1 MTASV
6 SSPEWVVDRYEV
18 FDEIASGGMATV
30 YYGRLLGPVGFSRV
44 VAIKRLH
51 PHLAKDPEFVAM
63 FIDEARMAAKIRHP
77 HVVPMLD
84 VVATDEHLLL
94 VMEYVQGETL
104 ARLIRKAQANGERI
118 PPPIAA
124 SIVVGALY
132 GLHAAHEAKG
142 DTGDPLGLVH
152 RDVSPQNIVVGTD
165 GIPRVLDF
173 GIAKASGRLQT
184 TREGRLKGK
193 LAYMAPEHVRGDKKV
208 SRAAD
213 IYAASVVFWEAL
225 TGERLFDADN
235 DAELLEKVLSGRTSR
250 MLAEHVG
257 AVPDELHPVVL
268 RGLAVDPAAR
278 YTTAHEM
285 ARDIERKTRVASA
298 GEVSEWVEKMAGD
311 GLAAQARKLAEIASR
326 TDISREVESGP
337 KSEPR
342 PTTRESP
349 RGPPRPRRWMLPLL
363 AVVIA
368 GGVLAWRHRASN
380 VMAASAPAPTVSAS
394 AVSSAD
400 PEDGTQTL
408 EVEVADPQSSNA
420 SSAGAHT
427 MVRRRVRVPP
437 RSGIVREFPGS
448 KSQCNPP
455 YVIDGQGVKHYKVEC
470 L

>member
-6 SSPEWVVDRYEV
+6 SSPEWVVDRYQV

-77 HVVPMLD
+77 NVVPMLD

-104 ARLIRKAQANGERI
+104 ARLIRKAQATGEPI

-142 DTGDPLGLVH
+142 DTGEPLGLVH

-165 GIPRVLDF
+165 GIARVLDF

-213 IYAASVVFWEAL
+213 IYAASVVLWEAL

-235 DAELLEKVLSGRTSR
+235 DAELLEKVLSGRTSQ
-250 MLAEHVG
+250 MISEHTSTIPG
-257 AVPDELHPVVL
+257 ELQPVVL
-268 RGLAVDPAAR
+268 RGLALDPAAR
-278 YTTAHEM
+278 YATAHEM

-298 GEVSEWVEKMAGD
+298 GEVSEWVEKTAAD

-326 TDISREVESGP
+326 TDISGEVESGP
-337 KSEPR
+337 KSEAR
-342 PTTRESP
+342 PTTG
-349 RGPPRPRRWMLPLL
+349 GPSRSRRWVLPLF
-363 AVVIA
+363 AVVLA
-368 GGVLAWRHRASN
+368 GAGVVAWRHHRSGVTAAPAPDPVASASA
-380 VMAASAPAPTVSAS
+380 AASA
-394 AVSSAD
+394 D
-400 PEDGTQTL
+400 PDDGTQTV
-408 EVEVADPQSSNA
+408 EVEVDNPQSSNGA
-420 SSAGAHT
+420 GAGAHT
-427 MVRRRVRVPP
+427 TVRRRVRVPP
-437 RSGIVREFPGS
+437 RSGIVREFPAA

-455 YVIDGQGVKHYKVEC
+455 YVIDAQGVKHYKVEC

>member
-1 MTASV
+1 M
-6 SSPEWVVDRYEV
+6 SSPEWVVDRYQV

-77 HVVPMLD
+77 NVVPMLD

-104 ARLIRKAQANGERI
+104 ARLIRRAQATGEPI

-142 DTGDPLGLVH
+142 DTGEPLGLVH

-165 GIPRVLDF
+165 GIARVLDF

-213 IYAASVVFWEAL
+213 IYAASVVLWEAL

-235 DAELLEKVLSGRTSR
+235 DAELLEKVLSGRTSQ
-250 MLAEHVG
+250 MISEHTSAIPG
-257 AVPDELHPVVL
+257 DLQPVVL

-278 YTTAHEM
+278 YASAHEM

-298 GEVSEWVEKMAGD
+298 GEVSEWVEKMAAD

-326 TDISREVESGP
+326 TDISGEVESGP
-337 KSEPR
+337 KSEAR
-342 PTTRESP
+342 PTTP
-349 RGPPRPRRWMLPLL
+349 RTSRGRRWMLPLL

-368 GGVLAWRHRASN
+368 GGGLVAWRHRGSN
-380 VMAASAPAPTVSAS
+380 ATAAAAPNPVVSAS
-394 AVSSAD
+394 AAASTD
-400 PEDGTQTL
+400 PEGAQAND
-408 EVEVADPQSSNA
+408 VEVDDPQSSSG
-420 SSAGAHT
+420 SSAGSHT
-427 MVRRRVRVPP
+427 SVRRRVRVPP
-437 RSGIVREFPGS
+437 RSGIVREFPGT

-455 YVIDGQGVKHYKVEC
+455 YVIDAQGVKHYKVEC